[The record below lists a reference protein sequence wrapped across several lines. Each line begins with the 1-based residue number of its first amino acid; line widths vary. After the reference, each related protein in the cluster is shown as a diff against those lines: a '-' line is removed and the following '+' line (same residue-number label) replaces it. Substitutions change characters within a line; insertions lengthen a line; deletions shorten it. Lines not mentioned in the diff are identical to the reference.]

1 MKKSLVA
8 LAVMAAA
15 GAASAQSSVTIYGI
29 LDVGFTRNGG
39 NVAHSQGLS
48 NSTNG
53 LGSRLG
59 FRGVE
64 DLGGGLKA
72 GFVLETG
79 VANDSGAGNINPST
93 NNQTG
98 SALGGAVQF
107 GRLSY
112 VNLAGNFGEIRLG
125 RDVNASYYNDVL
137 YDPFGGL
144 TVAGG
149 LNTVSGLRTIGT
161 VNLLRSSNSISYFLP
176 SGLLGGVTGQVQ
188 IALGENQSNAV
199 VGTTNIKKD
208 GNYAGFRLGY
218 AKGPVNVAVGYGK
231 FKATTGNAA
240 YSNGPAGV
248 TAGLSNDRS
257 EAQIGGTYDFGIVK
271 LWLTFSKMDQD
282 NAGLRAG
289 TLRDLETKAVLL
301 GITAPVGPGLIRA
314 SYSQAKDS
322 DLRDD
327 KGKKFGIGYQYNL
340 SKRTALFAT
349 VARVK
354 NEGNAAGTIAP
365 YTTAILPSDA
375 TNRAVVGVGS
385 GVNSAN
391 GSSTG
396 YDIGLRHSF

>member
-1 MKKSLVA
+1 MKKSLVT
-8 LAVMAAA
+8 LAVLAAA
-15 GAASAQSSVTIYGI
+15 GAASAQSAVTIYGI
-29 LDVGFTRNGG
+29 LDVGYTRNGG
-39 NVAHSQGLS
+39 SIASASGLS

-59 FRGVE
+59 FRGTE

-98 SALGGAVQF
+98 SAVGGALQF

-112 VNLAGNFGEIRLG
+112 VSLAGRLGEVRLG

-144 TVAGG
+144 TVAAGMG
-149 LNTVSGLRTIGT
+149 TVSGLRTVGT
-161 VNLLRSSNSISYFLP
+161 VNLLRSSNSIGYTLP
-176 SGLLGGVTGQVQ
+176 GNLGGFFGQVQ
-188 IALGENQSNAV
+188 YAFGENASNAS
-199 VGTTNIKKD
+199 VGGASTKKD
-208 GNYAGFRLGY
+208 GNYAGIRLGY
-218 AKGPVNVAVGYGK
+218 AQGPLNVAVGYGR
-231 FKATTGNAA
+231 FKATTGNAG
-240 YSNGPAGV
+240 YSNGPALAGPLV
-248 TAGLSNDRS
+248 AGLSNDRT
-257 EAQIGGTYDFGIVK
+257 EAQIGGTYDFGVAK
-271 LWLTFSKMDQD
+271 LWATYSRMEQD

-289 TLRDLETKAVLL
+289 AVNNLTTKAYLL
-301 GITAPVGPGLIRA
+301 GVTAPVGPGLIRA
-314 SYSQAKDS
+314 SYSVATDS
-322 DLRDD
+322 ELRDD

-354 NEGNAAGTIAP
+354 NSGGAT
-365 YTTAILPSDA
+365 YTTSTLPSDA
-375 TNRAVVGVGS
+375 TQRAVVGVGS
-385 GVNSAN
+385 GVTAPNTSA
-391 GSSTG
+391 TG

>member
-15 GAASAQSSVTIYGI
+15 GAAYAQSSVTLYGI
-29 LDVGFTRNGG
+29 LDVGYTRNGG
-39 NVAHSQGLS
+39 SLASASGLS

-98 SALGGAVQF
+98 SAVGGSLQF

-112 VNLAGNFGEIRLG
+112 VNLAGRFGEIRLG

-144 TVAGG
+144 SVAAGM
-149 LNTVSGLRTIGT
+149 NTAAGLRTIGT
-161 VNLLRSSNSISYFLP
+161 VNLLRSSNAISYFLP
-176 SGLLGGVTGQVQ
+176 SSLLGGVTGQVMY
-188 IALGENQSNAV
+188 AFGENASNAGV
-199 VGTTNIKKD
+199 SKDD
-208 GNYAGFRLGY
+208 GNYAGIRIGY
-218 AKGPVNVAVGYGK
+218 AGGPLSLGVGYGR
-231 FKATTGNAA
+231 FTATTGNAA
-240 YSNGPAGV
+240 YSNGPVGLP
-248 TAGLSNDRS
+248 AGLSNDRT
-257 EAQIGGTYDFGIVK
+257 EAQIGGTYDFGVAK
-271 LWLTFSKMDQD
+271 LWLTFSKMEQD
-282 NAGLRAG
+282 NAGLNVALVP
-289 TLRDLETKAVLL
+289 TNLETKAFIL
-301 GITAPVGPGLIRA
+301 GVTAPVGPGLIRA
-314 SYSQAKDS
+314 SYSRAKNS
-322 DLRDD
+322 SLNNEQGS
-327 KGKKFGIGYQYNL
+327 KLGVGYQYNL

-354 NEGNAAGTIAP
+354 NENGASF
-365 YTTAILPSDA
+365 TTALLPSDA
-375 TNRAVVGVGS
+375 TNRAVLGVGS
-385 GVNSAN
+385 GAN
-391 GSSTG
+391 APNASSTG
-396 YDIGLRHSF
+396 YDLGLRHSF